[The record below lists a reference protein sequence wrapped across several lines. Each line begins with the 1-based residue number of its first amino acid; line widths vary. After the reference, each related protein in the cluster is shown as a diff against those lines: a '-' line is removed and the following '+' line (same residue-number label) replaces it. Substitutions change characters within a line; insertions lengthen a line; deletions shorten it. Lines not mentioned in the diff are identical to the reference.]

1 MQEAAAGAARP
12 AMEPAPIASGGEAR
26 PQADWR
32 EGRQDTLL
40 SLARRPLDLWRPA
53 TPPEATEGPATVE
66 SSPLSLRYLAE
77 AEMERWSERA
87 FPAHDPRRDGS
98 GAPLATAWRQGA
110 WSPLA
115 TGPSF
120 WAVALVIR
128 SELPLH
134 YGITKVPCNP
144 P

>member
-1 MQEAAAGAARP
+1 
-12 AMEPAPIASGGEAR
+12 MEPAPRAPIASGAEAR

-98 GAPLATAWRQGA
+98 GAPLAAAWRQGKRLLERA
-110 WSPLA
+110 LA
-115 TGPSF
+115 ERLDFAFETTLGGGTMTPFPCGTTPS
-120 WAVALVIR
+120 
-128 SELPLH
+128 
-134 YGITKVPCNP
+134 
-144 P
+144 